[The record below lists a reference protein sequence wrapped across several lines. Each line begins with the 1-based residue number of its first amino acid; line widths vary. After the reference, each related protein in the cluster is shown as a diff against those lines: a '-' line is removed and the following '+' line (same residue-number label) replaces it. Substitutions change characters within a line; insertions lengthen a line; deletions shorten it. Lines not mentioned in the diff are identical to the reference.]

1 MSISLNRIPLKAK
14 LLLIAVVP
22 IIFIG
27 FLSTRYYTEKTRYLN
42 LMRTHIARIQQS
54 ANITRLIEQ
63 LQRERR
69 YSFDYALNKTSRNE
83 LIAQRPKTDSIINIL
98 VEKHDAHLKEFTLYT
113 SLNKIDSIRDR
124 IDSGLL
130 VPNQVMQ
137 FYSGSIFR
145 VNTLNNLPGLLNKS
159 LIDIYAELNVQKLL
173 SELITYQGIINSNI
187 YNILYTRQYM
197 AETLYGTY
205 GTYDVYKSYLEEL
218 EVKSEGNVAY
228 YKKLVSNP
236 QFISLNNY
244 LDSVF
249 KTFSIDSSYTP
260 QSWLVLTDSTQNY
273 MRAMQANLLQGIEY
287 RLTEYYNKE
296 SASRNRA
303 IVYLVLA
310 TAIIIFLV
318 VYMLALI
325 NNSLIK
331 LKNAALKISEGKTGI
346 DLDPATNDAIGSLA
360 TSIKDLDEKNKEL
373 ALTAKRIGEGDFNVT
388 VTPRSKEDI
397 LGNSLLQMKEN
408 LLRST
413 MELEKSREEFI
424 QLADFTPQVV
434 WTASPDGQI
443 NYYNKRWYEITGAK
457 PGFGDQSW
465 IPVLHPDDVGNCLTT
480 WYRSVESGEP
490 YQIEYRFKDV
500 RTGTYRWFLGRA
512 LPIKDEKGNILKW
525 FGTAT
530 DIHDQK
536 ILNEKLE
543 DLVAQRTLELKRSNE
558 DLQQF
563 AHVASHDLKEPVR
576 KLRTFSDRLESEYGS
591 IIPEKGKV
599 YLEKLK
605 LSSERMSKMIDSILS
620 YSVINSTNDTFETV
634 DLNLVIENI
643 IIDLELVIIQK
654 EATIKYKN
662 LPLIKAIPTLIHQ
675 LFYNLVNNALKFAK
689 TDLTPVIE
697 ITGELKTAEAIKEK
711 EGLPKADQYIEI
723 NVIDNGIG
731 FEQQYANQLF
741 NVFTRLNSREKYEG
755 TGLGLALCKKIV
767 HRHQGIIY
775 AQSKPG
781 SGAVFTIILP
791 Q

>member
-1 MSISLNRIPLKAK
+1 MRISLNRVPLKAK

-27 FLSTRYYTEKTRYLN
+27 FLSIRYYKEKTRNLN
-42 LMRTHIARIQQS
+42 LMRAHIERIQQS

-83 LIAQRPKTDSIINIL
+83 LIAQRPRTDSIINIL
-98 VEKHDAHLKEFTLYT
+98 VKKHDAHLKEFTLYT
-113 SLNKIDSIRDR
+113 SLNKIDSIRNR
-124 IDSGLL
+124 IDAGLL

-145 VNTLNNLPGLLNKS
+145 VNTLNNLPGILNKS
-159 LIDIYAELNVQKLL
+159 LTEIYSELHIQKLL

-197 AETLYGTY
+197 VETLLGTY
-205 GTYDVYKSYLEEL
+205 GTYDVYKTYLEEL
-218 EVKSEGNVAY
+218 KVKSEDNVAY
-228 YKKLVSNP
+228 YKKLVSYP
-236 QFISLNNY
+236 QFNLLDNY

-249 KTFSIDSSYTP
+249 KRYSIDSSYTP

-273 MRAMQANLLQGIEY
+273 MRTMQADLLQDIEY
-287 RLTEYYNKE
+287 QLTEYYNKE
-296 SASRNRA
+296 SASRTRA

-318 VYMLALI
+318 VYMLSLI
-325 NNSLIK
+325 NMSLIK

-346 DLDPATNDAIGSLA
+346 DLAPATNDAIGSLE

-373 ALTAKRIGEGDFNVT
+373 ALAAKRIGEGDFNVK
-388 VTPRSKEDI
+388 VTPRSKDDI

-408 LLRST
+408 LLKST

-434 WTASPDGQI
+434 WTANPEGQI

-480 WYRSVESGEP
+480 WYRSVESAEP
-490 YQIEYRFKDV
+490 YQIEYRLKDV

-512 LPIKDEKGNILKW
+512 LPIKDDKGNVLKW

-536 ILNEKLE
+536 MLNERLE

-576 KLRTFSDRLESEYGS
+576 KLRTFSDRLESEYGN

-620 YSVINSTNDTFETV
+620 YSVINATEDGNEVV

-643 IIDLELVIIQK
+643 LADLELLILQKDAKVI
-654 EATIKYKN
+654 YKN
-662 LPLIKAIPTLIHQ
+662 LPKIKGIPTLIHQ
-675 LFYNLVNNALKFAK
+675 LFYNLLNNALKFSK
-689 TDLTPVIE
+689 QDVSPVIE
-697 ITGELKTAEAIKEK
+697 IKGKTVSIERVKLLD
-711 EGLPKADQYIEI
+711 GLPRAEQYVELTIK
-723 NVIDNGIG
+723 DNGIG
-731 FEQQYANQLF
+731 FDQQYASQLF
-741 NVFTRLNSREKYEG
+741 NVFTRLNSREKFEG
-755 TGLGLALCKKIV
+755 TGLGLALSKKIV
-767 HRHQGIIY
+767 HRHQGEIY
-775 AQSKPG
+775 AEGKAG
-781 SGAVFTIILP
+781 EGALFRIILP